1 MYSSDNI
8 SKRIKE
14 IAKKQNVVI
23 KIMLSECG
31 LGANTMG
38 NMNSGR
44 MPLADN
50 LAKIA
55 DYLDCSVDYLLGR
68 TDDPL
73 SHKKEKAPI
82 LKIEDEPRY
91 LIKRAGRDG
100 KLIEEYLTADEIEQI
115 KKEFERL
122 PKAED
127 L

>member
-1 MYSSDNI
+1 MNNLQ
-8 SKRIKE
+8 
-14 IAKKQNVVI
+14 IAKTI
-23 KIMLSECG
+23 KDFCKSKSVSVSDMLTSCG
-31 LGANTMG
+31 IR
-38 NMNSGR
+38 SGLIYDMEKR
-44 MPLADN
+44 DKTPSIWIISQ
-50 LAKIA
+50 IA

-115 KKEFERL
+115 KKEFEQL